1 MRSPISRTAGG
12 GVAAS
17 ALESI
22 AALTAATGLVAALEL
37 VNGIENASS
46 VYLLAVAAVA
56 IRRGTIPAILTAVGA
71 FLVYNLL
78 FVEPRITFSVARPEE
93 LITLL
98 LLLFVG
104 IVIGRLAGRQRDRE
118 QLALRREREAR
129 ALFAISRELATAH
142 RLEAALPTVLERLVA
157 EAGMRR
163 AWIGIGPT
171 VAQERTVTDTAAGDP
186 ASTPA
191 VHFLLQRDRE
201 EGAATWT
208 RIRPEAAGHRPAKA
222 GALYRVELRALD
234 QVVGSLWCER
244 DPRLGEPELEQTRL
258 LAATADQVA
267 QGVGRER
274 LAAAAADAEVARRSE
289 EVRSALLDSVS
300 HDLRTPLATIRAT
313 AGSIGDPSIAMS
325 EEERREAA
333 RSIDAEAERLNR
345 LVNDLLDMSRIQ
357 AGQLVP
363 DLEVYPLADLVEPV
377 IERMRG
383 QLETHPLTLA
393 VSHDLPSI
401 RADATFV
408 SQAVANL
415 LDNATTHAP
424 EAAPIGVSA
433 GLRDGMVELTV
444 EDGGP
449 GVPPEALG
457 HVFDRFYRG
466 DVRVSSRRGIG
477 LGLSVVRGLTEAMG
491 GRVRAEASPLGGLAV
506 TLELPVAQGD
516 R

>member
-1 MRSPISRTAGG
+1 
-12 GVAAS
+12 
-17 ALESI
+17 
-22 AALTAATGLVAALEL
+22 
-37 VNGIENASS
+37 
-46 VYLLAVAAVA
+46 
-56 IRRGTIPAILTAVGA
+56 
-71 FLVYNLL
+71 
-78 FVEPRITFSVARPEE
+78 
-93 LITLL
+93 
-98 LLLFVG
+98 
-104 IVIGRLAGRQRDRE
+104 
-118 QLALRREREAR
+118 
-129 ALFAISRELATAH
+129 
-142 RLEAALPTVLERLVA
+142 
-157 EAGMRR
+157 MRR

-186 ASTPA
+186 APTPA

-208 RIRPEAAGHRPAKA
+208 RIRPGAAGHRPAKA

-313 AGSIGDPSIAMS
+313 AGSIGDPSIEMS
-325 EEERREAA
+325 DEERREAA
-333 RSIDAEAERLNR
+333 RSIDVEAERLNR

-377 IERMRG
+377 IERMRA

-415 LDNATTHAP
+415 LDNATAHAP
-424 EAAPIGVSA
+424 GAAPIGVSA

-449 GVPPEALG
+449 GVPPEALS
-457 HVFDRFYRG
+457 HVFDRF
-466 DVRVSSRRGIG
+466 
-477 LGLSVVRGLTEAMG
+477 
-491 GRVRAEASPLGGLAV
+491 
-506 TLELPVAQGD
+506 
-516 R
+516 